1 MCAVSLA
8 AAFKT
13 DYTEDRR
20 ISAGTLDYKVIVR
33 DFAVHYKVLLP
44 WAFSI
49 IWLFQLEIG
58 RVNVDKYNIQLDH
71 FHKDNERLRNELEIL
86 HKKLGDPDSKVCNTQ
101 SFNCTSCYYHGHH
114 YDN

>member
-44 WAFSI
+44 
-49 IWLFQLEIG
+49 
-58 RVNVDKYNIQLDH
+58 
-71 FHKDNERLRNELEIL
+71 
-86 HKKLGDPDSKVCNTQ
+86 
-101 SFNCTSCYYHGHH
+101 
-114 YDN
+114 